1 MYTIARGFV
10 YENRALAA
18 FDNAF
23 EVARIEQAAGVFTE
37 ARLQDWFLDNAS
49 GIVYFFNWFYVLGY
63 WPIILSGAV
72 FLYIKYPQVYK
83 KHRTVALICITRLPT
98 LSVTIRM
105 WLCPAFTLPCRLSCV
120 WVWRD
125 TPTNLPNY

>member
-10 YENRALAA
+10 YNNQALAA

-23 EVARIEQAAGVFTE
+23 EVARNEQATGVFTE

-63 WPIILSGAV
+63 WSIILSGAV
-72 FLYIKYPQVYK
+72 FLSIK
-83 KHRTVALICITRLPT
+83 
-98 LSVTIRM
+98 
-105 WLCPAFTLPCRLSCV
+105 
-120 WVWRD
+120 
-125 TPTNLPNY
+125 

>member
-10 YENRALAA
+10 YDNRALAA

-23 EVARIEQAAGVFTE
+23 EVARFEQVTGVFTE
-37 ARLQDWFLDNAS
+37 ARLQDWFLEIAS

-72 FLYIKYPQVYK
+72 FLSIK
-83 KHRTVALICITRLPT
+83 
-98 LSVTIRM
+98 
-105 WLCPAFTLPCRLSCV
+105 
-120 WVWRD
+120 
-125 TPTNLPNY
+125 